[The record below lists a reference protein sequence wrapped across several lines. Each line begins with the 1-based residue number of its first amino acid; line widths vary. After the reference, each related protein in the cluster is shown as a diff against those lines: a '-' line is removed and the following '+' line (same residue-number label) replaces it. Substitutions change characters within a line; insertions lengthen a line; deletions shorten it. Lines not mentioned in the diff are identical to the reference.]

1 MKFFTTL
8 QKQQQ
13 HQGLLQK
20 RNPIPHQ
27 TNAQRFLCGIE
38 KKCSFPNEGICSKTM
53 SSYIL
58 QILLI
63 STKII
68 PSNII
73 NTKSNLNYN
82 KEAMQEEGTLLHD
95 LPLSLQKKIQYQSP
109 PMSRSPISTLES
121 QKILS
126 HHSLYDSEGFCHL
139 NF

>member
-95 LPLSLQKKIQYQSP
+95 LPLSLQKNFNI
-109 PMSRSPISTLES
+109 
-121 QKILS
+121 S
-126 HHSLYDSEGFCHL
+126 HHQCQDLQYLLWNHKKSYHTITCMILRASAT
-139 NF
+139 